1 MSRYAALTAVLLA
14 RKEAKVILTFDEL
27 DAIVGILPNSAK
39 TYGAWWANKRSSQPH
54 AKFWL
59 DAHRKAAPDFRT
71 KLKIISFQKLSRP
84 YQLPRHLKEIISC
97 QKS

>member
-39 TYGAWWANKRSSQPH
+39 IVDKVNEPSLFELFFSRINYTY
-54 AKFWL
+54 
-59 DAHRKAAPDFRT
+59 
-71 KLKIISFQKLSRP
+71 
-84 YQLPRHLKEIISC
+84 
-97 QKS
+97 